1 MAKYT
6 LLKNKDGGRA
16 IRINKTGA
24 IIEESE
30 NPEEYMRLRKR
41 AQTNA
46 RQREQD
52 GVLRDLGLTKVRGA
66 VSGKTYW
73 E

>member
-41 AQTNA
+41 AQTN
-46 RQREQD
+46 QRNAD
-52 GVLRDLGLTKVRGA
+52 RDDAMRSLGLTKVRGRLR
-66 VSGKTYW
+66 
-73 E
+73 

>member
-16 IRINKTGA
+16 IRINKTGK
-24 IIEESE
+24 IVKESE
-30 NPEEYMRLRKR
+30 DPEEYMRLRKR

-46 RQREQD
+46 RQRERD
-52 GVLRDLGLTKVRGA
+52 DVLRDLGLTKVRGA

>member
-1 MAKYT
+1 MAKYA

-16 IRINKTGA
+16 IRINKTGMVVK
-24 IIEESE
+24 ESE
-30 NPEEYMRLRKR
+30 DPEEYMRLRKR

-46 RQREQD
+46 RQRERND
-52 GVLRDLGLTKVRGA
+52 VLRDLGLTEVR
-66 VSGKTYW
+66 SGKTYW

>member
-6 LLKNKDGGRA
+6 LLKNKEGERA

-24 IIEESE
+24 VVKESE
-30 NPEEYMRLRKR
+30 DPEEYMRLQKR

-46 RQREQD
+46 RQRERD
-52 GVLRDLGLTKVRGA
+52 DVLRDLGLKRVKGA
-66 VSGKTYW
+66 LPGSVYW